1 MMKPEDYMQQA
12 YRCILQNDFEQAIRW
27 FETAI
32 HAHPEHAELYYR
44 CSITHAR
51 SNHLL
56 PALEYA
62 RKAVELSEGVEE
74 YMLHLQTL
82 EAKQLTVT
90 AKMLLEQAGK
100 ETTTPYVDAATL
112 LKEAVRLDPLS
123 VEAHVMLALACS
135 DLNEYESA
143 LQALQDAI
151 LLDPQNGQLHQ
162 MLQDTKQRMKSMQ

>member
-27 FETAI
+27 FEAAI

-51 SNHLL
+51 SKHLL

-62 RKAVELSEGVEE
+62 RKAVELSEGAEE
-74 YMLHLQTL
+74 YVLHLQTL
-82 EAKQLTVT
+82 EAKQLTVR
-90 AKMLLEQAGK
+90 AKLLLEQAGTESSK
-100 ETTTPYVDAATL
+100 PYVEASRL
-112 LKEAVRLDPLS
+112 LKEAIRLDPLS
-123 VEAHVMLALACS
+123 VEAHVMLALAHS

-143 LQALQDAI
+143 LQVLQDAI
-151 LLDPQNGQLHQ
+151 VLDPQNGQLYQ
-162 MLQDTKQRMKSMQ
+162 MLQQTKQRLKSMQ

>member
-74 YMLHLQTL
+74 YVLHLQTL

-90 AKMLLEQAGK
+90 AKMMLEQAGEK
-100 ETTTPYVDAATL
+100 QP
-112 LKEAVRLDPLS
+112 RLMSKPLRFS
-123 VEAHVMLALACS
+123 KKRS
-135 DLNEYESA
+135 DWTRCRWKL
-143 LQALQDAI
+143 
-151 LLDPQNGQLHQ
+151 
-162 MLQDTKQRMKSMQ
+162 M

>member
-27 FETAI
+27 FEAAI

-51 SNHLL
+51 SKHLL

-62 RKAVELSEGVEE
+62 RKAVELSEGAEE
-74 YMLHLQTL
+74 YVLHLQTL
-82 EAKQLTVT
+82 EAKQLTVR
-90 AKMLLEQAGK
+90 AKLLLEQAGTESSK
-100 ETTTPYVDAATL
+100 PYVEASQL
-112 LKEAVRLDPLS
+112 LKEAIRLDPLS
-123 VEAHVMLALACS
+123 VEAHVMLALAHS

-143 LQALQDAI
+143 LQVLQDAI
-151 LLDPQNGQLHQ
+151 VLDPQNRQLYQ
-162 MLQDTKQRMKSMQ
+162 MLQQTKQRLKSMQ

>member
-27 FETAI
+27 FEAAI

-51 SNHLL
+51 SKHLL

-62 RKAVELSEGVEE
+62 RKAVELSEGAEE
-74 YMLHLQTL
+74 YVLHLQTL
-82 EAKQLTVT
+82 EAKQLTVR
-90 AKMLLEQAGK
+90 AKLLLEQAGTESCK
-100 ETTTPYVDAATL
+100 PYVEASKL
-112 LKEAVRLDPLS
+112 LNEAVRLDPLS
-123 VEAHVMLALACS
+123 VEAHVMLALAYS

-143 LQALQDAI
+143 LQVLQDAI
-151 LLDPQNGQLHQ
+151 LLDPQNGQLSQ
-162 MLQDTKQRMKSMQ
+162 MLQQTKQRLKSMQ